1 MILIKRDGMEHI
13 EEFQTA
19 RGDLVSCQFC
29 SWRAAERYECR
40 CKESRVIEQT
50 KLVSSMLV
58 SSTSKQMKVAL
69 NNLKSV
75 LEAQT

>member
-1 MILIKRDGMEHI
+1 MEHI

-19 RGDLVSCQFC
+19 REDLVSCQCC

-40 CKESRVIEQT
+40 CKESRIIKQT
-50 KLVSSMLV
+50 KLVSSMLI
-58 SSTSKQMKVAL
+58 SSTRKHMKAAL